1 MNNVIQIDCI
11 TTSPTTL
18 MTISAKKLLNY
29 VGIPVLALILIIT
42 FYSNLFQ
49 RWEGVSIYIPEG
61 YSGPVA
67 IYYGQEGGERIDQV
81 FSQNVIRVPENG
93 VFSAREGKYFIT
105 APKKFF
111 FAQDSSMMTET
122 TETEVS
128 CLQEGYLPGPDSIP
142 YTSFIVGESN
152 CEVLPAFVQNNL

>member
-1 MNNVIQIDCI
+1 
-11 TTSPTTL
+11 
-18 MTISAKKLLNY
+18 MTISPKKLLNY

-49 RWEGVSIYIPEG
+49 RWEGLSIYVPQD
-61 YSGPVA
+61 YSGPVVIFYNQA
-67 IYYGQEGGERIDQV
+67 GGQAIDQV

-111 FAQDSSMMTET
+111 FAQDSSMTTET
-122 TETEVS
+122 TEMEVS

-142 YTSFIVGESN
+142 YTSFIVGENN
-152 CEVLPAFVQNNL
+152 CEVLEAFVQNNL

>member
-1 MNNVIQIDCI
+1 MAI
-11 TTSPTTL
+11 SP
-18 MTISAKKLLNY
+18 KKLLNY

-67 IYYGQEGGERIDQV
+67 IYYGQESGERIDQV
-81 FSQNVIRVPENG
+81 FSQNVIRIRQDG
-93 VFSAREGKYFIT
+93 VFLAREGNYFAT

-111 FAQDSSMMTET
+111 IAQDSSIMAET
-122 TETEVS
+122 KEITIF
-128 CLQEGYLPGPDSIP
+128 CLQEGYLSGVDSIP
-142 YTSFIVGESN
+142 YTSFMVGENN
-152 CEVLPAFVQNNL
+152 CQTLEAFVQNNL